1 VGAPGAPRRVVQVLT
16 QQHGGPVDHAV
27 DVAVGLAGRGVDS
40 HVVGPT
46 GPGTARAERAGVVWH
61 PVAATSKRD
70 LPGLVRLAGQLRR
83 LRPDV
88 LHLQDRRAGW
98 VGRALAPALR
108 GTRVVYTL
116 HGVPDALSDL
126 VDGNR
131 RAADRRLRDRLYY
144 LHGERWITR
153 WSGAEVVSPSAAV
166 ATYAVEHVGL
176 ASERVH
182 VVPNG
187 VDHLRFRPTDR
198 GPARPGE
205 LVVAWI
211 GSLEPVKGL
220 DVLVD
225 ALACVEGVRVLL
237 AGDGPSRDAL
247 VARLDAAGLADR
259 VELLGR
265 VARPEEVFGRADALL
280 LTSLAESCPM
290 VLLQAMAAGL
300 PALATAVG
308 GVPEVLREGREG
320 LLVPAGDAARVAAA
334 LSALRDDPVRR
345 RAMGDAARERVLAA
359 YTLEHCLDRLGAV
372 YDLEVP
378 CAC

>member
-1 VGAPGAPRRVVQVLT
+1 MGGSGAPRRVVQVLT
-16 QQHGGPVDHAV
+16 QRHGGPVDHAV
-27 DVAVGLAGRGVDS
+27 DVAVGLAGRGIDS
-40 HVVGPT
+40 HVVGPR
-46 GPGTARAERAGVVWH
+46 GPGTVRAERAGVVWH
-61 PVAATSKRD
+61 PVVAGSKRD
-70 LPGLVRLAGQLRR
+70 LPGLLRLARQLHR

-98 VGRALAPALR
+98 VGRALGPALR

-126 VDGNR
+126 VRGNR
-131 RAADRRLRDRLYY
+131 RAARRRRRDRLYY

-166 ATYAVEHVGL
+166 AAYAVEHVGL
-176 ASERVH
+176 ATERVH

-187 VDHLRFRPTDR
+187 VDHRRFRPGDR
-198 GPARPGE
+198 GPGRPGE

-225 ALACVEGVRVLL
+225 ALAGVEGVRVLL
-237 AGDGPSRDAL
+237 AGDGPSLEAL
-247 VARLDAAGLADR
+247 EARLAAVGLADR

-265 VARPEEVFGRADALL
+265 VAWPEEVLERADALL

-300 PALATAVG
+300 PALSSAVG

-334 LSALRDDPVRR
+334 LSLLRDDPTRR

-359 YTLEHCLDRLGAV
+359 YTLEHCLDRLVAV
-372 YDLEVP
+372 YDPEVP